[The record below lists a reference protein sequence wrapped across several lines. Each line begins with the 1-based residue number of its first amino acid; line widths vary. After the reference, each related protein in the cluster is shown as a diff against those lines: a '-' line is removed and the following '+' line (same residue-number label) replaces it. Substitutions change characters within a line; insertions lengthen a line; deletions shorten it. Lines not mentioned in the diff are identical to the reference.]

1 MGNTTQIKVINGNQT
16 HRKHKNKTGKKLIDT
31 EKKRKRQIPNMET
44 KQEAVEHRSHK
55 HTNITKKR
63 GVN

>member
-1 MGNTTQIKVINGNQT
+1 
-16 HRKHKNKTGKKLIDT
+16 
-31 EKKRKRQIPNMET
+31 MET

-63 GVN
+63 GVNLKKKQLKTNPRAKALCSGNNVIL